1 MKRSW
6 PALWESR
13 RYDLAAIA
21 IIIIFFL
28 VFFWPVLS
36 SGKYFVT
43 GDGFIYS
50 FPLRTIVWDRLRH
63 GQLPLLTPFILSGY
77 PLCSMAQI
85 GISYPLT
92 WGYLFLPGPLAE
104 ELYILIPYILF
115 PIFTYAYTREIG
127 RSRLASLLA
136 ALAFTYAGAMIGAVA
151 YNGMLTNA
159 VMWLPLITIALERAR
174 EGTFIP
180 CLLGAAAAYAMSV
193 FTGVGQ
199 GILITGMVALAY
211 GLFLSLARVN
221 LIDGNRLTKAS
232 HRWLSWHRWRPLA
245 VAIAAIMIA
254 TGIAAF
260 QILETMRALRRSIRS
275 HLTYQVFT
283 EGSYSP
289 WGLVQSFI
297 TPLHYIVDAS
307 AYVVPVAFVLAIVGV
322 VASRNS
328 QRDARVWFW
337 SLVALSGLV
346 LMLGQHTAV
355 YRLLY
360 YVPIFNS
367 FRVPGRH
374 AFEWTFAVSILSA
387 YGWDALNGTL
397 TARYQ
402 TDTQK
407 RFQRQRILIALVL
420 LVFSVAVVV
429 LWRYD
434 LARVPITAED
444 LFYLRSRIP
453 ITHYLLWKGLL
464 TGLTLALAWASWRVI
479 TARWRLGL
487 LLSLILVACFAE
499 PSVKATRWWWPT
511 LKPSSYFTA
520 QSPTTRFLRNYPP
533 EQNRIYTR
541 SVLFSE
547 DLLPQR
553 RLEPINMTMLHGLQ
567 NVAGYEPLILE
578 RYSRAL
584 GNVFLDGVTPRP
596 GYPADKSL
604 LESQSHVLDILNTGF
619 IVSYSDLSI
628 EPNKR
633 IEKEG
638 IKFRAGNADVTI
650 KPGETTSLPGVAAD
664 ADTLGLVT
672 TLAYSAQIPDGAA
685 VAKVRLFGSTGRVVE
700 REILAGRDT
709 AEWAHERPDLRPQ
722 IRHRLAPLFDS
733 HPTDYEGTDFL
744 YYRYWTRVSFGDRFR
759 VERIEIV
766 NISSVAWLTLWRAT
780 LYDSATRFSLPL
792 PHYDLNKWQPVYDQ
806 DDVIILRNKNVLP
819 RVWLV
824 GEAQAVD
831 GEEALRRIRGE
842 GEHPFDPRS
851 TALLEI
857 PPENL
862 PALPGGPIPPNST
875 AKLVSYEDNRLAVD
889 TVADSPTVLVL
900 SEINY
905 PGWVATIDGV
915 KAPIHATDFLL
926 RGVVLPAGS
935 HRVEMR
941 YTAPAARN
949 GAIISVF
956 SLLMMGG
963 LAIRVLRASR
973 QKLSRESV
981 SKRIESAEVI

>member
-13 RYDLAAIA
+13 RYDFAAIA
-21 IIIIFFL
+21 IITLFFL
-28 VFFWPVLS
+28 VFFWPVFS

-50 FPLRTIVWDRLRH
+50 FPLRTLVWDRLRH
-63 GQLPLLTPFILSGY
+63 GQLPLWTPLILSGY
-77 PLCSMAQI
+77 PLLSMAQVGI
-85 GISYPLT
+85 GYPFT
-92 WGYLFLPGPLAE
+92 WGYLLLPGPLAE
-104 ELYILIPYILF
+104 EVYILAPYIFF
-115 PIFTYAYTREIG
+115 PVFTYAYTREIG

-159 VMWLPLITIALERAR
+159 IMWLPLILIALERAR
-174 EGTFIP
+174 EGTFVF

-199 GILITGMVALAY
+199 GFLITGMVALAY
-211 GLFLSLARVN
+211 GLFLGLACVN
-221 LIDGNRLTKAS
+221 LFDEKNNITKAS
-232 HRWLSWHRWRPLA
+232 CSWLSWHRWRPLA
-245 VAIAAIMIA
+245 VALAAIVIAA
-254 TGIAAF
+254 GLGSF
-260 QILETMRALRRSIRS
+260 QILETFRAGRRSIRG

-307 AYVVPVAFVLAIVGV
+307 AYVAPLAFVLAIIGV
-322 VASRNS
+322 VTVKRSS
-328 QRDARVWFW
+328 KRDARIWFW
-337 SLVALSGLV
+337 SLVALSASV
-346 LMLGQHTAV
+346 LMLGRHTPV

-360 YVPIFNS
+360 YIPPFNN

-387 YGWDALNGTL
+387 YGWDALNGAL
-397 TARYQ
+397 TARTY
-402 TDTQK
+402 TPE
-407 RFQRQRILIALVL
+407 RFQHQRVLIALVL

-453 ITHYLLWKGLL
+453 VTDYLWWKGLL
-464 TGLTLALAWASWRVI
+464 TGLTLALAWISWRVA
-479 TARWRLGL
+479 TLRWRVGL
-487 LLSLILVACFAE
+487 LLSVILVACFAE

-511 LKPSSYFTA
+511 LKPSSYFTS
-520 QSPTTRFLRNYPP
+520 QSPTTRFLQKYPP

-547 DLLPQR
+547 DLLPER

-596 GYPADKSL
+596 GYPEDKSL
-604 LESQSHVLDILNTGF
+604 LESQSHVLDILNTSF

-633 IEKEG
+633 VEKEG

-650 KPGETTSLPGVAAD
+650 KPGETTILPGVAAD

-685 VAKVRLFGSTGRVVE
+685 VAKVRLFTSAGRLVE

-709 AEWAHERPDLRPQ
+709 AEWAHERPDLRAQ

-733 HPTDYEGTDFL
+733 HPTDYNGSDFL
-744 YYRYWTRVSFGDRFR
+744 YYRYWTRVPLGDRFR

-766 NISSVAWLTLWRAT
+766 NVSRVAWLTLWRAT
-780 LYDSATRFSLPL
+780 LYDSATRFSMPL
-792 PHYDLNKWQPVYDQ
+792 PHYDLSKWQPVYDQ

-824 GEAQAVD
+824 AEAEAVD
-831 GEEALRRIRGE
+831 GEEILRRIRGE
-842 GEHPFDPRS
+842 SEHPFDPSR

-857 PPENL
+857 RPENL
-862 PALPGGPIPPNST
+862 PALPGGPISANAR

-889 TVADSPTVLVL
+889 TAANSATVLVL

-905 PGWVATIDGV
+905 PGWVATIDGA

-926 RGVVLPAGS
+926 RGVVLPAGV

-956 SLLMMGG
+956 SLFVMGG
-963 LAIRVLRASR
+963 LAIHLLRASR
-973 QKLSRESV
+973 QKRSR
-981 SKRIESAEVI
+981 RIRL